1 MRKSTKVWLITA
13 AALVFGG
20 GIIFAGVMSTLGWD
34 FAKLSTVRY
43 ETNTYEIGETF
54 SNISLTSD
62 NADIIFALSDDGK
75 CRVECYE
82 EENAKHS
89 AGVENDTLTVKV
101 NSQKLWYDY
110 IGLSLNSPR
119 ITVYLPKTEY
129 NALFISEST
138 GNIEIPQ
145 DYSFN
150 HVDISVSTGDIK
162 FFAAAQETVKIKTST
177 GNICVEDNSAGTLDL
192 SATTGDVSISGVTCN
207 GSVTVGVSIGE
218 AYLTDIVC
226 GSVISSGST
235 GDITLSNV
243 IAKEKISVE
252 RSTGDVKFNG
262 CDAAEIYVR
271 TNTGDV
277 TGSLLSNKAFIAD
290 TNLGDVDVPK
300 NGNGGKC
307 EIITD
312 VGDIRITVE
321 P

>member
-13 AALVFGG
+13 TALVFGG

-75 CRVECYE
+75 CRVECYD

-138 GNIEIPQ
+138 G
-145 DYSFN
+145 
-150 HVDISVSTGDIK
+150 
-162 FFAAAQETVKIKTST
+162 
-177 GNICVEDNSAGTLDL
+177 
-192 SATTGDVSISGVTCN
+192 
-207 GSVTVGVSIGE
+207 
-218 AYLTDIVC
+218 
-226 GSVISSGST
+226 
-235 GDITLSNV
+235 DITLSNV

-262 CDAAEIYVR
+262 CDATEIYVR

-277 TGSLLSNKAFIAD
+277 TGSLLSNKTFIAD